1 MLMRQ
6 RIAFLLAALVAVT
19 LGGCAVQPPAGAEE
33 TDLGILWVRD
43 AAEYHA
49 LALQAYNAAAEDLPR
64 MLQDRS
70 WSALPGQHGAENLP
84 PAIIFDVDE
93 TLVSNV
99 QFQEEYEPPFTNQKL
114 DDWNA
119 ANEARP
125 VPGAAAFVQYAIDSG
140 VEVFF
145 VTNRPCQAKPG
156 MTKFCPQQDTTI
168 HDLIET
174 GIPANADRVMMAAE
188 EADWTREK
196 QVRWKLIA
204 QDYRVIMLFG
214 DDLGDFLPC
223 VRGKPVPPCTEP
235 ATRALRKA
243 TTDAHKRYW
252 GEGWYV
258 IPNPMH
264 GSWTGVE

>member
-1 MLMRQ
+1 MRFRTTPML
-6 RIAFLLAALVAVT
+6 LCLAAAA
-19 LGGCAVQPPAGAEE
+19 LGGCATRPSAGADE
-33 TDLGILWVRD
+33 TDLGIRWVRD
-43 AAEYHA
+43 AAEYRA
-49 LALQAYNAAAEDLPR
+49 LALQAYGAAAEDLPR
-64 MLQDRS
+64 MLKDRS
-70 WSALPGQHGAENLP
+70 WSALPHQRDAADLP

-99 QFQEEYEPPFTNQKL
+99 EFQAELDPPFSNRKF

-125 VPGAAAFVQYAIDSG
+125 VPGAAEFVQYAIDSG

-145 VTNRPCQAKPG
+145 VTNRPCEAKPG
-156 MTKFCPQQDTTI
+156 TTKFCPQQDTTI

-188 EADWTREK
+188 QADWTRAK

-204 QDYRVIMLFG
+204 EDYRVVMLVG

-223 VRGKPVPPCTEP
+223 VRGNPAPPCTEP
-235 ATRALRKA
+235 ATQALRTA

-252 GEGWYV
+252 GEGWYI

>member
-1 MLMRQ
+1 MRN
-6 RIAFLLAALVAVT
+6 RTESLLAGLAAAA
-19 LGGCAVQPPAGAEE
+19 LGGCAAQPSVAPG
-33 TDLGILWVRD
+33 DNPGLRWVES
-43 AAEYHA
+43 AAEYRA
-49 LALQAYNAAAEDLPR
+49 LALQAYGAAAEDLPR
-64 MLQDRS
+64 MLEDPS
-70 WSALPGQHGAENLP
+70 WSALPRQQDAGDLP

-99 QFQEEYEPPFTNQKL
+99 QFQMELEPPFTNQKL

-119 ANEARP
+119 ANQARP

-156 MTKFCPQQDTTI
+156 ATKFCPQEDTTI

-188 EADWTREK
+188 KEDWTREK
-196 QVRWKLIA
+196 KVRRDVIA
-204 QDYRVIMLFG
+204 RDYRVIMLIG

-223 VRGKPVPPCTEP
+223 VRATPSSPCTEG
-235 ATRALRKA
+235 ATQALREA

-252 GEGWYV
+252 GEGWYI

>member
-1 MLMRQ
+1 MSY
-6 RIAFLLAALVAVT
+6 RISPLLIGLAAAA
-19 LGGCAVQPPAGAEE
+19 LGGCAMQPSGGPGE
-33 TDLGILWVRD
+33 TDLGLLWVRD
-43 AAEYHA
+43 SAEYRA
-49 LALQAYNAAAEDLPR
+49 LALQAYGAATEDLPR
-64 MLQDRS
+64 LLKDRS
-70 WSALPGQHGAENLP
+70 WSALPGQRDAADLP

-93 TLVSNV
+93 TLVTNV
-99 QFQEEYEPPFTNQKL
+99 DFQVELVPPFTNRKL

-188 EADWTREK
+188 EPDWTREK
-196 QVRWKLIA
+196 QVRWNVIA
-204 QDYRVIMLFG
+204 RDYRVIMMIG

-223 VRGKPVPPCTEP
+223 VRGSIVPPCKEP
-235 ATRALRKA
+235 ATQALRKA

-252 GEGWYV
+252 GDGWYI